1 MSNEQIKSQREA
13 KTEGVQCNKG
23 GGRGGE
29 REREEGGRERERESD
44 LSDLVSQLNDTGP
57 TWERRKAKLS
67 ARNDESKDR

>member
-1 MSNEQIKSQREA
+1 MSNEQIKSQREP

-23 GGRGGE
+23 GGERKRRGW
-29 REREEGGRERERESD
+29 ERESD
-44 LSDLVSQLNDTGP
+44 LLDLVSQLNDTGP

>member
-23 GGRGGE
+23 
-29 REREEGGRERERESD
+29 GGRERERESD

>member
-1 MSNEQIKSQREA
+1 MSNEQIKSQGEP

-23 GGRGGE
+23 GG

-44 LSDLVSQLNDTGP
+44 LSDSVSQLNDTGP

>member
-13 KTEGVQCNKG
+13 KTEGVQCNK
-23 GGRGGE
+23 GGE

>member
-1 MSNEQIKSQREA
+1 MRQRQRESSA
-13 KTEGVQCNKG
+13 TRG
-23 GGRGGE
+23 GG
-29 REREEGGRERERESD
+29 REEGGRERERESD

>member
-1 MSNEQIKSQREA
+1 MQQ
-13 KTEGVQCNKG
+13 G

>member
-1 MSNEQIKSQREA
+1 MQQ
-13 KTEGVQCNKG
+13 G
-23 GGRGGE
+23 GG

>member
-1 MSNEQIKSQREA
+1 MSQRQRESSA
-13 KTEGVQCNKG
+13 T
-23 GGRGGE
+23 RGGE
-29 REREEGGRERERESD
+29 RKRRGWERESD